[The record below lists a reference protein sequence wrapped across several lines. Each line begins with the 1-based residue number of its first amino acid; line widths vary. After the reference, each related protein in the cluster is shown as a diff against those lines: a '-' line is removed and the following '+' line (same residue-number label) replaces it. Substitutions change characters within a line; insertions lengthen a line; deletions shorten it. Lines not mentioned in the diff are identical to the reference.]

1 MILFYLFILQRS
13 LSSKLHYKR
22 YLRCASL
29 SHSQNHITSDTFGAL
44 RYRTPKITLQ
54 AIPSVRFAIAL
65 PKIAQTLIYQIP
77 HLIQADL
84 KYKTYA

>member
-1 MILFYLFILQRS
+1 MALPKNYT
-13 LSSKLHYKR
+13 
-22 YLRCASL
+22 
-29 SHSQNHITSDTFGAL
+29 TSD
-44 RYRTPKITLQ
+44 RSPKITPQ
-54 AIPSVRFAIAL
+54 AIAL

>member
-1 MILFYLFILQRS
+1 M
-13 LSSKLHYKR
+13 
-22 YLRCASL
+22 
-29 SHSQNHITSDTFGAL
+29 AL
-44 RYRTPKITLQ
+44 IKIILQ
-54 AIPSVRFAIAL
+54 AIALSKITPQAIAL